1 MSSTANPEAGV
12 IGPADARHAGL
23 STLLAALAASTI
35 LLLLSMPLAGVAL
48 AVVAVLAASFLF
60 FDPLLYLAVFLL
72 PLAPMVELES
82 FPIHDWASFSR
93 LLIFA
98 GVFTR
103 RLLDREPLGPWLWKG
118 RFQKWMLLYVAV
130 TVISAAV
137 VNPLGGEAERSLMR
151 LASYVLFYYAV
162 TAWVKRPEQLRK
174 IIMALLASTIAVC
187 LPAFLQVASGSFGS
201 WFHALYSNQSDE
213 IPQWTGRVSSVFL
226 GVNFLA
232 GYLNMVLPLA
242 LAIQSLTEDTGLRVA
257 ARICFFLGVI
267 TLVLT
272 QSRGA
277 YIAFL
282 AMLWVAFRTVLRSR
296 RARLKFMPGFML
308 ALIIGAAIA
317 YAANQQVGD
326 AGIAAP
332 TTAERFTSLD
342 EATLERLQIYGA
354 AWEMFLG
361 SPAMGIGYG
370 NFRTHFNPMNGDSV
384 SDFWDAHSLYLKV
397 LSETGGV
404 GFLCFFAMI
413 GAVMVLAHKR
423 WKGSVRGVERI
434 LALAVLGAVTTVLV
448 QGLVE
453 SLTDLPQFGSLLWLL
468 FALLMV
474 AGGAGWPAPVLREQS
489 DTGGP
494 DRRMAQPAAR
504 FLQI

>member
-12 IGPADARHAGL
+12 IGPAGARHAGL
-23 STLLAALAASTI
+23 STLLAVLAASTI
-35 LLLLSMPLAGVAL
+35 LLLISVPMAVVAL
-48 AVVAVLAASFLF
+48 AVVAVLTASFLF

-98 GVFTR
+98 GVFAR

-118 RFQKWMLLYVAV
+118 RFQKGMLLYVAV
-130 TVISAAV
+130 TIVSAAV
-137 VNPLGGEAERSLMR
+137 VNPLEGGAARSLMR
-151 LASYVLFYYAV
+151 LVSYVLFYYAV
-162 TAWVKRPEQLRK
+162 TAWVRRPEQLRK
-174 IIMALLASTIAVC
+174 TVMALLASTIAVC
-187 LPAFLQVASGSFGS
+187 LPAFFQVASGSFGS
-201 WFHALYSNQSDE
+201 WFHALYSNQIDV
-213 IPQWTGRVSSVFL
+213 IPPWTGRVSSVFL

-257 ARICFFLGVI
+257 ARVCFFLGVI

-282 AMLWVAFRTVLRSR
+282 AMLWIAFRTVLRSR
-296 RARLKFMPGFML
+296 RARLKFLPGFML
-308 ALIIGAAIA
+308 AVIIGATIA
-317 YAANQQVGD
+317 YAANQQVDD
-326 AGIAAP
+326 AGIAGP
-332 TTAERFTSLD
+332 TTAERFTNLD
-342 EATLERLQIYGA
+342 ETTLERLQIYGA
-354 AWEMFLG
+354 AWKMFLG
-361 SPAMGIGYG
+361 SPVMGIGYG
-370 NFRTHFNPMNGDSV
+370 NFRTQFNPMTGDSV
-384 SDFWDAHSLYLKV
+384 SDLWDAHSLYLKV

-413 GAVMVLAHKR
+413 GAIMALAHKR
-423 WKGSVRGVERI
+423 WKGSARGVERI
-434 LALAVLGAVTTVLV
+434 LAVAVLGGVTTVLV

-474 AGGAGWPAPVLREQS
+474 AGRVDWSAPVPREQS
-489 DTGGP
+489 GGGGP
-494 DRRMAQPAAR
+494 DRRATQQAAR